1 MFSACVKCDRVGMD
15 CVPNL
20 MALPFPDL
28 LEWWKERQRFLGWSN
43 QTLADK
49 SNIPVGTI
57 NRIKAGEDDC
67 KYSTIHAVI
76 HALLGGYSVEF
87 PCQKKLDQ
95 EFAHIEALEKQN
107 SELLEENERLIARLS
122 TIDETHRND
131 VRVIKAEYTEEI
143 AFLKEQLRAWQRHE
157 GMNNQF

>member
-1 MFSACVKCDRVGMD
+1 MFRACVKCDRLGLD

-28 LEWWKERQRFLGWSN
+28 LEWWKERQRFLGWTN

-49 SNIPVGTI
+49 SNIPLGTI

-67 KYSTIHAVI
+67 RYSTMRAVI

-107 SELLEENERLIARLS
+107 AELIAKNEELIAKLS
-122 TIDETHRND
+122 TIDEVHRND
-131 VRVIKAEYTEEI
+131 IRVIMAEYREEK
-143 AFLKEQLRAWQRHE
+143 AFLIEQLRAWQR
-157 GMNNQF
+157 QKT